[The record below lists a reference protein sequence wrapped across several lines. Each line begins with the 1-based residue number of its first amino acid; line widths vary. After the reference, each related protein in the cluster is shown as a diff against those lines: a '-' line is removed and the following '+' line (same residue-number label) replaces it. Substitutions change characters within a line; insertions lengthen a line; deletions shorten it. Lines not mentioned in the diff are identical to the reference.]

1 MTLRSSA
8 RFAATLGMLAV
19 ATLTLSCAEAQ
30 QRPGAAADIRPL
42 PRELQAIYDC
52 RGEVALVSY
61 YWDRI
66 PERAGGGKTDPA
78 VLRPLINAYQSG
90 NIVECH
96 RQVIEVRRY
105 LGLL

>member
-1 MTLRSSA
+1 MTMQSAARLAMTLG
-8 RFAATLGMLAV
+8 TLAI

-30 QRPGAAADIRPL
+30 QRGGTGDIRPL
-42 PRELQAIYDC
+42 PRELQTVFDC

-78 VLRPLINAYQSG
+78 VIRPLIAAYQAG
-90 NIVECH
+90 NIAECH